1 MVKFIK
7 AVSLTLIMSGLAF
20 FTASVV
26 LMINYYVIASLI
38 ALLSGLVTLT
48 TGINLLREKRE

>member
-1 MVKFIK
+1 
-7 AVSLTLIMSGLAF
+7 MSGLAF

>member
-1 MVKFIK
+1 LVKFIK
-7 AVSLTLIMSGLAF
+7 AVSLTLIISGLAF

>member
-1 MVKFIK
+1 MVKLIK
-7 AVSLTLIMSGLAF
+7 AVSLTLIISGLAF

>member
-7 AVSLTLIMSGLAF
+7 AVSLTLIISGLAF

>member
-1 MVKFIK
+1 LVKFIK